1 MMNNDMF
8 EVKSKNVVYTDDE
21 ISSEYLYETTRVT
34 KANNNRII
42 AEPVAIKYHF
52 KVKRHVPKVG
62 VMLVGWGGNNG
73 STLTAGIL
81 ANKHGVK
88 WMTKSGEQ
96 SPDYYGSLTQSSTMR
111 LGATSSG
118 EQVYI
123 PFNSILPMV
132 SPNEL
137 VIGGWDISSLNLS
150 QSMKRA
156 EVLEYDLQ
164 RQLSPYMETMRPLPS
179 IYYPDFIAANQ
190 NDRAD
195 NVLKGKDKQE
205 HLNTIRK
212 DIRYFKAK
220 NKLDK
225 VIVLWTANTERF
237 SEIREGLN
245 DTADNLL
252 RSIENSEEE
261 VSPSTVFACAA
272 IMEGVSYINGSPQN
286 TFVPGVIQ
294 LANKYGV
301 FIGGDDFKT
310 GQTKIKS
317 VLVDF
322 LVSAGLKPVS
332 IVSYN
337 HLGNNDGKN
346 LSAPQQFRS
355 KEISKSSVV
364 DDMVD
369 SNKILY
375 KEGEHPDHCVVI
387 KYVPYVKD
395 SKRAMDEYI
404 SKIFLGGHNTI
415 TINNV
420 CEDSLLA
427 TPLMLDLI
435 ILTELME
442 RITYKTEDM
451 KEYERFDPVLSILSY
466 LLKAPV
472 VPSGAPVINALS
484 TQRRCLINV
493 FRACVGLTPENDMLL
508 EHKTNFSLAPSQPIS
523 QQNNVN
529 VTAKNNNNNN
539 NNETKQLKQTSK
551 KEEKSAKQNSAK
563 PKKNEQEVENTKVEN
578 GHSKKKENGVNGHGN
593 GNNSNGNG
601 NVNGNGKTNG
611 HKKEKAPKKKSMSLE
626 GNEL

>member
-1 MMNNDMF
+1 M
-8 EVKSKNVVYTDDE
+8 
-21 ISSEYLYETTRVT
+21 
-34 KANNNRII
+34 
-42 AEPVAIKYHF
+42 
-52 KVKRHVPKVG
+52 
-62 VMLVGWGGNNG
+62 
-73 STLTAGIL
+73 
-81 ANKHGVK
+81 
-88 WMTKSGEQ
+88 EQ
-96 SPDYYGSLTQSSTMR
+96 
-111 LGATSSG
+111 
-118 EQVYI
+118 
-123 PFNSILPMV
+123 
-132 SPNEL
+132 
-137 VIGGWDISSLNLS
+137 
-150 QSMKRA
+150 
-156 EVLEYDLQ
+156 
-164 RQLSPYMETMRPLPS
+164 
-179 IYYPDFIAANQ
+179 
-190 NDRAD
+190 
-195 NVLKGKDKQE
+195 
-205 HLNTIRK
+205 IRK
-212 DIRYFKAK
+212 DIRDFKAK

-225 VIVLWTANTERF
+225 VIILWTANTERF
-237 SEIREGLN
+237 SDIREGLN

-252 RSIENSEEE
+252 RSIKNNEDE
-261 VSPSTVFACAA
+261 VSPSTIFACAS
-272 IMEGVSYINGSPQN
+272 ILEGVSYINGSPQN
-286 TFVPGVIQ
+286 TFVPGVIE
-294 LANKYGV
+294 LANKYNV

-364 DDMVD
+364 DDMVE

-404 SKIFLGGHNTI
+404 SRIFLGGHNTI

-442 RITYKTEDM
+442 RISYKTDDM
-451 KEYERFDPVLSILSY
+451 KEYEKFDPVLSILSY

-484 TQRRCLINV
+484 TQRRCITNI

-508 EHKTNFSLAPSQPIS
+508 EHKTNFRLSPSQTVS
-523 QQNNVN
+523 EQNNVPMTN
-529 VTAKNNNNNN
+529 KHQNH
-539 NNETKQLKQTSK
+539 NNETKLKQ
-551 KEEKSAKQNSAK
+551 KEEKSSKQKVK
-563 PKKNEQEVENTKVEN
+563 PKKNEQEIENESNNNNKMEN
-578 GHSKKKENGVNGHGN
+578 GHSKKKSENSQKKTENGLNGHATT
-593 GNNSNGNG
+593 NSNGKM
-601 NVNGNGKTNG
+601 NGK
-611 HKKEKAPKKKSMSLE
+611 KAPKLKQQQLQDDQE
-626 GNEL
+626 